1 VGFDGL
7 TLFVVGSGSFDA
19 ADAMITFPEF
29 TGPVE
34 ALSDSTEALGRRADR
49 RVAEL

>member
-1 VGFDGL
+1 MAFEG
-7 TLFVVGSGSFDA
+7 VVFFAVASGSFDMVDIVVA
-19 ADAMITFPEF
+19 VPEF
-29 TGPVE
+29 AGPVE